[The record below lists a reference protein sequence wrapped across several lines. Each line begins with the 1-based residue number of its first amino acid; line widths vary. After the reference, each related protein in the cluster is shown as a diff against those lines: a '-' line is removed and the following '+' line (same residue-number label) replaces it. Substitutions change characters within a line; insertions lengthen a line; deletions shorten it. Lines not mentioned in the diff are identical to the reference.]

1 MALGPLTSGDNC
13 RPFAVASP
21 LEAYAG
27 VGIDAVEGV
36 FAGDW
41 AYQTLLKAVV
51 RLTEKA

>member
-1 MALGPLTSGDNC
+1 MVLGPPTSGDNC

-36 FAGDW
+36 SAGDW
-41 AYQTLLKAVV
+41 AYQTALKAAV
-51 RLTEKA
+51 RLTGKA